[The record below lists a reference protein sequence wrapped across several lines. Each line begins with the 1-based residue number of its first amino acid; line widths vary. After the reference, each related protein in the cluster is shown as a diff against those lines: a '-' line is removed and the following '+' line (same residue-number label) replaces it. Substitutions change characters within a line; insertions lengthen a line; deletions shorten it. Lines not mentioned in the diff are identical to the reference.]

1 MTPYYIYM
9 TKNLKIMNM
18 KKVLFTAALAL
29 GLMSASAQEQQT
41 IEVFKPHWYIQL
53 QGGAQYTLGERDFS
67 DLISPNAQI
76 AVGYNFNEIVGA
88 RLSVNAWQSKAG
100 STIDNKEYAWKWKYV
115 APSVDVTVNLSNLFC
130 GYKANRLLNVGVF
143 AGLGANI
150 AFDND
155 EAVEVDKLLSSK
167 YNTEFN
173 HPEYGKTILRPNA
186 DQWLRYVWDGT
197 KIRLNG
203 RFGLT
208 ADFRVSD
215 RVAVGLEAQANI
227 LSDRY
232 NSKKAPN
239 PDFYFNALAGVKI
252 ALGDTHQSK
261 VVEPCNQIIEKIVEV
276 PKVVEKIVEVPA
288 PISNT
293 MAQVEPL
300 KETFFYAIRLSD
312 PTANSTIDKIVAW
325 CNKYP
330 TKGISIS
337 GYADKGTGNPKI
349 NQGYAKQR
357 ADKVAKILQEKGV
370 AASRMTV
377 NSYGDTVQPFAE
389 NDKNRCVI
397 VVGE

>member
-1 MTPYYIYM
+1 MIR
-9 TKNLKIMNM
+9 IMNI

-29 GLMSASAQEQQT
+29 GIMSASAQEQQT
-41 IEVFKPHWYIQL
+41 IEVFNPHWYIQL

-67 DLISPNAQI
+67 DLISPNAQVT
-76 AVGYNFNEIVGA
+76 VGYNFNPIIGA

-100 STIDNKEYAWKWKYV
+100 STIENIEYAWKWKYV
-115 APSVDVTVNLSNLFC
+115 APSVDVTVNLSNLVC
-130 GYKANRLLNVGVF
+130 GYKANRIFNLGIF

-155 EAVEVDKLLSSK
+155 EAVNVNNRLNAL
-167 YNTEFN
+167 Y
-173 HPEYGKTILRPNA
+173 PGYVRPSA
-186 DQWLRYVWDGT
+186 DQWLRYIWDGT
-197 KIRLNG
+197 KVRLNG
-203 RFGLT
+203 RAGLT

-227 LSDRY
+227 VSDHY

-239 PDFYFNALAGVKI
+239 SDFYFNALAGVKI
-252 ALGDTHQSK
+252 ALGATHKSQ
-261 VVEPCNQIIEKIVEV
+261 VVEPCPRIVEKIVEV
-276 PKVVEKIVEVPA
+276 PKIVEKIVEVPA
-288 PISNT
+288 PVSNQV
-293 MAQVEPL
+293 AQVEPL

-312 PTANSTIDKIVAW
+312 PTANATIDKIVEW

-357 ADKVAKILQEKGV
+357 ADKVAKILQQRGV

-377 NSYGDTVQPFAE
+377 NSYGDTVQPFPE

>member
-1 MTPYYIYM
+1 
-9 TKNLKIMNM
+9 MNI

-29 GLMSASAQEQQT
+29 GIMSASAQEQQT
-41 IEVFKPHWYIQL
+41 IEVFKPHWYFQL
-53 QGGAQYTLGERDFS
+53 QGGAQYTLGERDFG
-67 DLISPNAQI
+67 DLISPNAQVT
-76 AVGYNFNEIVGA
+76 VGYNFNPLVGA

-100 STIDNKEYAWKWKYV
+100 STIDGTEYAWKWKYV
-115 APSVDVTVNLSNLFC
+115 APSLDVTLNLSNLVC
-130 GYKANRLLNVGVF
+130 GYKANRFFNLGIF
-143 AGLGANI
+143 AGVGANI

-155 EAVEVDKLLSSK
+155 EAVKVN
-167 YNTEFN
+167 NTLTALY
-173 HPEYGKTILRPNA
+173 PGATVLRPNA

-197 KIRLNG
+197 KVRLNG
-203 RFGLT
+203 RAGIT

-215 RVAVGLEAQANI
+215 RVAVGLELQANM

-239 PDFYFNALAGVKI
+239 PDFYFNALAGVKV
-252 ALGDTHQSK
+252 ALGATHTSK
-261 VVEPCNQIIEKIVEV
+261 VVEPCNRVVEVEKIVEV
-276 PKVVEKIVEVPA
+276 PKEVIKYVEVEKPTNKQAE
-288 PISNT
+288 
-293 MAQVEPL
+293 VEPL

-330 TKGISIS
+330 TKSISIS
-337 GYADKGTGNPKI
+337 GYADKGTGNPKL

-357 ADKVAKILQEKGV
+357 AEKVAKILQDRGI

-377 NSYGDTVQPFAE
+377 ESFGDTVQPFPE

>member
-1 MTPYYIYM
+1 MI
-9 TKNLKIMNM
+9 KIMNI

-29 GLMSASAQEQQT
+29 GIMSASAQEQQT
-41 IEVFKPHWYIQL
+41 IEVFNPHWYIQL

-67 DLISPNAQI
+67 DLISPNAQVT
-76 AVGYNFNEIVGA
+76 VGYNFNPIVGA

-100 STIDNKEYAWKWKYV
+100 STIENVEYAWKWKYV
-115 APSVDVTVNLSNLFC
+115 APSLDVTVNLSNLVC
-130 GYKANRLLNVGVF
+130 GYNAYRVFNLGIF
-143 AGLGANI
+143 AGVGANI

-155 EAVEVDKLLSSK
+155 EAVNVNNRLNAL
-167 YNTEFN
+167 Y
-173 HPEYGKTILRPNA
+173 PGYMRPSA
-186 DQWLRYVWDGT
+186 DQWLRYIWDGT
-197 KIRLNG
+197 KVRLNG
-203 RFGLT
+203 RAGLT
-208 ADFRVSD
+208 ADFRVSN
-215 RVAVGLEAQANI
+215 RVSVGLEAQANI
-227 LSDRY
+227 VSDRY

-239 PDFYFNALAGVKI
+239 SDFYFNALAGVKI
-252 ALGDTHQSK
+252 ALGATHKSQ
-261 VVEPCNQIIEKIVEV
+261 VVEPCNRVVEKIVEV
-276 PKVVEKIVEVPA
+276 PKIVEKIVEVPA
-288 PISNT
+288 PVSNQV
-293 MAQVEPL
+293 AQVEPL

-312 PTANSTIDKIVAW
+312 PTANATIDKIVEW

-330 TKGISIS
+330 TKSISIS

-357 ADKVAKILQEKGV
+357 ADKVAKILQQKGI

>member
-1 MTPYYIYM
+1 
-9 TKNLKIMNM
+9 MNI

-29 GLMSASAQEQQT
+29 GIMSASAQEQQT
-41 IEVFKPHWYIQL
+41 IEVFKPHWYFQL
-53 QGGAQYTLGERDFS
+53 QGGAQYTLGERDFG
-67 DLISPNAQI
+67 DLISPNAQVT
-76 AVGYNFNEIVGA
+76 VGYNFNPLVGA

-100 STIDNKEYAWKWKYV
+100 STIDGTEYAWKWKYV
-115 APSVDVTVNLSNLFC
+115 APSLDVTLNLSNLVC
-130 GYKANRLLNVGVF
+130 GYKANRFFNLGIF
-143 AGLGANI
+143 AGVGANI

-155 EAVEVDKLLSSK
+155 EAVKVN
-167 YNTEFN
+167 NTLTALY
-173 HPEYGKTILRPNA
+173 PGATVLRPNA

-197 KIRLNG
+197 KVRLNG
-203 RFGLT
+203 RAGIT

-215 RVAVGLEAQANI
+215 RVAVGLELQANM

-239 PDFYFNALAGVKI
+239 PDFYFNALAGVKV
-252 ALGDTHQSK
+252 ALGATHTSK
-261 VVEPCNQIIEKIVEV
+261 VVEPCNRVVEVEKIVEV
-276 PKVVEKIVEVPA
+276 PKEVIKYVEVEKPTNKQAE
-288 PISNT
+288 
-293 MAQVEPL
+293 VEPL

-330 TKGISIS
+330 TKSISIS

-357 ADKVAKILQEKGV
+357 AEKVAKILQDRGI

-377 NSYGDTVQPFAE
+377 ESFGDTVQPFPE

>member
-1 MTPYYIYM
+1 
-9 TKNLKIMNM
+9 
-18 KKVLFTAALAL
+18 
-29 GLMSASAQEQQT
+29 
-41 IEVFKPHWYIQL
+41 
-53 QGGAQYTLGERDFS
+53 LGERDFG
-67 DLISPNAQI
+67 DLISPNAQVT
-76 AVGYNFNEIVGA
+76 VGYNFNPLVGA

-100 STIDNKEYAWKWKYV
+100 STIDGTEYAWKWKYV
-115 APSVDVTVNLSNLFC
+115 APSLDVTLNLSNLVC
-130 GYKANRLLNVGVF
+130 GYKANRFFNLGIF
-143 AGLGANI
+143 AGVGANI

-155 EAVEVDKLLSSK
+155 EAVKVN
-167 YNTEFN
+167 NTLTALY
-173 HPEYGKTILRPNA
+173 PGATVLRPNA

-197 KIRLNG
+197 KVRLNG
-203 RFGLT
+203 RAGIT

-215 RVAVGLEAQANI
+215 RVAVGLELQANM

-239 PDFYFNALAGVKI
+239 PDFYFNALAGVKV
-252 ALGDTHQSK
+252 ALGATHTSK
-261 VVEPCNQIIEKIVEV
+261 VVEPCNRVVEVEKIVEV
-276 PKVVEKIVEVPA
+276 PKEVIKYVEVEKPTNKQAE
-288 PISNT
+288 
-293 MAQVEPL
+293 VEPL

-330 TKGISIS
+330 TKSISIS

-357 ADKVAKILQEKGV
+357 AEKVAKILQDRGI

-377 NSYGDTVQPFAE
+377 ESFGDTVQPFPE

>member
-1 MTPYYIYM
+1 
-9 TKNLKIMNM
+9 MNI

-29 GLMSASAQEQQT
+29 GIMSASAQEQQT
-41 IEVFKPHWYIQL
+41 IEVFNPHWYIQL

-67 DLISPNAQI
+67 DLISPNAQVT
-76 AVGYNFNEIVGA
+76 VGYNFNPIVGA

-100 STIDNKEYAWKWKYV
+100 STIENTEYAWKWKYV

-130 GYKANRLLNVGVF
+130 GYKANRLLNVGIF
-143 AGLGANI
+143 AGVGANI

-155 EAVEVDKLLSSK
+155 EAVNVNNSLNAL
-167 YNTEFN
+167 Y
-173 HPEYGKTILRPNA
+173 PGYMRPNA
-186 DQWLRYVWDGT
+186 DQWLRYIWDGT
-197 KIRLNG
+197 KVRLNG
-203 RFGLT
+203 RAGLT

-215 RVAVGLEAQANI
+215 RVSVGLEAQANI

-239 PDFYFNALAGVKI
+239 PDFYFNALAGVKV
-252 ALGDTHQSK
+252 ALGATHRSQ
-261 VVEPCNQIIEKIVEV
+261 VVEPCNRIVEKIVEV

-288 PISNT
+288 PVSNQI
-293 MAQVEPL
+293 AQVEPL

-312 PTANSTIDKIVAW
+312 PTANATIDKIVAW

-357 ADKVAKILQEKGV
+357 ADKVAKILQERGI

>member
-1 MTPYYIYM
+1 
-9 TKNLKIMNM
+9 MNI

-29 GLMSASAQEQQT
+29 GIMSASAQEQQT
-41 IEVFKPHWYIQL
+41 IEVFNPHWYIQL

-67 DLISPNAQI
+67 DLISPNAQVT
-76 AVGYNFNEIVGA
+76 VGYNFNPIVGA

-100 STIDNKEYAWKWKYV
+100 STIQNIEYAWKWKYV
-115 APSVDVTVNLSNLFC
+115 APSVDVTVNLSNLVC
-130 GYKANRLLNVGVF
+130 GYKANRIFNLGIF

-155 EAVEVDKLLSSK
+155 EAVNVNNRLNAL
-167 YNTEFN
+167 Y
-173 HPEYGKTILRPNA
+173 PGYVRPSA
-186 DQWLRYVWDGT
+186 DQWLRYIWDGT
-197 KIRLNG
+197 KVRLNG
-203 RFGLT
+203 RAGLT

-227 LSDRY
+227 VSDHY

-239 PDFYFNALAGVKI
+239 SDFYFNALAGVKI
-252 ALGDTHQSK
+252 ALGATHKSQ
-261 VVEPCNQIIEKIVEV
+261 VVEPCPRIVEKIVEV
-276 PKVVEKIVEVPA
+276 PKIVEKIVEVPA
-288 PISNT
+288 PVSNQV
-293 MAQVEPL
+293 AQVEPL

-312 PTANSTIDKIVAW
+312 PTANATIDKIVEW

-357 ADKVAKILQEKGV
+357 ADKVAKILQQRGV

-377 NSYGDTVQPFAE
+377 NSYGDTVQPFPE

>member
-1 MTPYYIYM
+1 
-9 TKNLKIMNM
+9 MNI

-29 GLMSASAQEQQT
+29 GIMSASAQEQQT
-41 IEVFKPHWYIQL
+41 IEVFNPHWYLQL

-67 DLISPNAQI
+67 DLISPNAQVT
-76 AVGYNFNEIVGA
+76 VGYNFNPIVGA

-100 STIDNKEYAWKWKYV
+100 STIENVEYAWKWKYV
-115 APSVDVTVNLSNLFC
+115 APSLDVTVNLSNLFC
-130 GYKANRLLNVGVF
+130 GYNAYRVFNLGIF
-143 AGLGANI
+143 AGIGANI

-155 EAVEVDKLLSSK
+155 EAVNVNNRLNAL
-167 YNTEFN
+167 Y
-173 HPEYGKTILRPNA
+173 PGYMRPNN
-186 DQWLRYVWDGT
+186 DQWLRYIWDGT
-197 KIRLNG
+197 KVRVNG
-203 RFGLT
+203 RAGLT
-208 ADFRVSD
+208 ADFRVSN
-215 RVAVGLEAQANI
+215 RVSVGLEAQANI
-227 LSDRY
+227 LSDHY

-239 PDFYFNALAGVKI
+239 SDFYFNALAGVKI
-252 ALGDTHQSK
+252 ALGDTHRSK
-261 VVEPCNQIIEKIVEV
+261 VVEPCNQIVEKIVEV
-276 PKVVEKIVEVPA
+276 PKIVEKIVEVPA
-288 PISNT
+288 PVSNQV
-293 MAQVEPL
+293 AQVEPL

-312 PTANSTIDKIVAW
+312 PTANATIDKIVEW

-357 ADKVAKILQEKGV
+357 ADKVAKILQQRGV

>member
-1 MTPYYIYM
+1 
-9 TKNLKIMNM
+9 MNI

-29 GLMSASAQEQQT
+29 GIMSASAQEQQT
-41 IEVFKPHWYIQL
+41 IEVFNPHWYLQL

-67 DLISPNAQI
+67 DLISPNAQVT
-76 AVGYNFNEIVGA
+76 VGYNFNPIVGA

-100 STIDNKEYAWKWKYV
+100 STIENVEYAWKWKYV
-115 APSVDVTVNLSNLFC
+115 APSLDVTVNLSNLFC
-130 GYKANRLLNVGVF
+130 GYNAYRVFNLGIF
-143 AGLGANI
+143 AGVGANI

-155 EAVEVDKLLSSK
+155 EAVSVNNRLNAL
-167 YNTEFN
+167 YAG
-173 HPEYGKTILRPNA
+173 YMRPNA
-186 DQWLRYVWDGT
+186 DQWLRYIWDGT
-197 KIRLNG
+197 KVRLNG
-203 RFGLT
+203 RAGLT
-208 ADFRVSD
+208 ADFRVSN
-215 RVAVGLEAQANI
+215 RVSVGLEAQANI

-239 PDFYFNALAGVKI
+239 SDFYFNALAGVKV
-252 ALGDTHQSK
+252 ALGDTHRSK
-261 VVEPCNQIIEKIVEV
+261 VVEPCNQVIEKIVEV
-276 PKVVEKIVEVPA
+276 PKIVEKIVEVPA
-288 PISNT
+288 PVSNQV
-293 MAQVEPL
+293 AQVEPL

-312 PTANSTIDKIVAW
+312 PTANATIDKIVEW

>member
-1 MTPYYIYM
+1 
-9 TKNLKIMNM
+9 MNI

-29 GLMSASAQEQQT
+29 GIMSASAQEQQT
-41 IEVFKPHWYIQL
+41 IEVFNPHWYLQL

-67 DLISPNAQI
+67 DLISPNAQVT
-76 AVGYNFNEIVGA
+76 VGYNFNPIVGA

-100 STIDNKEYAWKWKYV
+100 STIENVEYAWKWKYV
-115 APSVDVTVNLSNLFC
+115 APSLDVTVNLSNLFC
-130 GYKANRLLNVGVF
+130 GYNAYRVFNLGIF
-143 AGLGANI
+143 AGIGANI

-155 EAVEVDKLLSSK
+155 EAVNVNNRLNAL
-167 YNTEFN
+167 Y
-173 HPEYGKTILRPNA
+173 PGYMRPTN
-186 DQWLRYVWDGT
+186 DQWLRYIWDGT
-197 KIRLNG
+197 KVRVNG
-203 RFGLT
+203 RAGLT
-208 ADFRVSD
+208 ADFRVSN
-215 RVAVGLEAQANI
+215 RLSVGLEAQANI
-227 LSDRY
+227 LSDHY

-239 PDFYFNALAGVKI
+239 SDFYFNALAGVKI
-252 ALGDTHQSK
+252 ALGDTHRSK
-261 VVEPCNQIIEKIVEV
+261 VVEPCNQIVEKIVEV
-276 PKVVEKIVEVPA
+276 PKIVEKIVEVPA
-288 PISNT
+288 PVSNQV
-293 MAQVEPL
+293 AQVEPL

-312 PTANSTIDKIVAW
+312 PTANATIDKIVEW

-357 ADKVAKILQEKGV
+357 ADKVAKILQQRGV

>member
-1 MTPYYIYM
+1 
-9 TKNLKIMNM
+9 MNI

-29 GLMSASAQEQQT
+29 GIMSASAQEQQT
-41 IEVFKPHWYIQL
+41 IEVFNPHWYLQL

-67 DLISPNAQI
+67 DLISPNAQVT
-76 AVGYNFNEIVGA
+76 VGYNFNPIVGA

-100 STIDNKEYAWKWKYV
+100 STIENVEYAWKWKYV
-115 APSVDVTVNLSNLFC
+115 APSLDVTVNLSNLFC
-130 GYKANRLLNVGVF
+130 GYNAYRVFNLGIF
-143 AGLGANI
+143 AGIGANI

-155 EAVEVDKLLSSK
+155 EAVNVNNRLNAL
-167 YNTEFN
+167 Y
-173 HPEYGKTILRPNA
+173 PGYMRPNN
-186 DQWLRYVWDGT
+186 DQWLRYIWDGT
-197 KIRLNG
+197 KVRVNG
-203 RFGLT
+203 RAGLT
-208 ADFRVSD
+208 ADFRVSN
-215 RVAVGLEAQANI
+215 RLSVGLEAQANI
-227 LSDRY
+227 LSDHY

-239 PDFYFNALAGVKI
+239 SDFYFNALAGVKI
-252 ALGDTHQSK
+252 ALGDTHRSK
-261 VVEPCNQIIEKIVEV
+261 VVEPCNQIVEKIVEV
-276 PKVVEKIVEVPA
+276 PKIVEKIVEVPA
-288 PISNT
+288 PVSNQV
-293 MAQVEPL
+293 AQVEPL

-312 PTANSTIDKIVAW
+312 PTANATIDKIVEW

-357 ADKVAKILQEKGV
+357 ADKVAKILQQRGV

>member
-1 MTPYYIYM
+1 
-9 TKNLKIMNM
+9 MNI

-29 GLMSASAQEQQT
+29 GIMSASAQEQQT
-41 IEVFKPHWYIQL
+41 IEVFNPHWYIQL

-67 DLISPNAQI
+67 DLISPNAQVT
-76 AVGYNFNEIVGA
+76 VGYNFNPIVGA

-100 STIDNKEYAWKWKYV
+100 STIENVEYAWKWKYV
-115 APSVDVTVNLSNLFC
+115 APSLDVTVNLSNLVC
-130 GYKANRLLNVGVF
+130 GYNAYRVFNLGIF
-143 AGLGANI
+143 AGVGANI

-155 EAVEVDKLLSSK
+155 EAVNVNNRLNAL
-167 YNTEFN
+167 Y
-173 HPEYGKTILRPNA
+173 PGYMRPNA
-186 DQWLRYVWDGT
+186 DQWLRYIWDGT
-197 KIRLNG
+197 KVRLNG
-203 RFGLT
+203 RAGLT
-208 ADFRVSD
+208 ADFRVSN
-215 RVAVGLEAQANI
+215 RVSVGLEAQANI
-227 LSDRY
+227 VSDRY

-239 PDFYFNALAGVKI
+239 SDFYFNALAGVKI
-252 ALGDTHQSK
+252 ALGATHKSQ
-261 VVEPCNQIIEKIVEV
+261 VVEPCNRVVEKIVEV
-276 PKVVEKIVEVPA
+276 PKIVEKIVEVPA
-288 PISNT
+288 PVSNQV
-293 MAQVEPL
+293 AQVEPL

-312 PTANSTIDKIVAW
+312 PTANATIDKIVEW

-330 TKGISIS
+330 TKSISIS

-357 ADKVAKILQEKGV
+357 ADKVAKILQQKGI

>member
-1 MTPYYIYM
+1 
-9 TKNLKIMNM
+9 MNI

-29 GLMSASAQEQQT
+29 GIMSASAQEQQT
-41 IEVFKPHWYIQL
+41 IEVFKPHWYFQL
-53 QGGAQYTLGERDFS
+53 QGGAQYTLGERDFG
-67 DLISPNAQI
+67 DLISPNAQVT
-76 AVGYNFNEIVGA
+76 VGYNFNPLVGA

-100 STIDNKEYAWKWKYV
+100 STIDGTEYAWKWKYV
-115 APSVDVTVNLSNLFC
+115 APSLDVTLNLSNLVC
-130 GYKANRLLNVGVF
+130 GYKANRFFNLGIF
-143 AGLGANI
+143 AGVGANI

-155 EAVEVDKLLSSK
+155 EAVKVN
-167 YNTEFN
+167 NTLTALY
-173 HPEYGKTILRPNA
+173 PGATVLRPNA

-197 KIRLNG
+197 KVRLNG
-203 RFGLT
+203 RAGIT

-215 RVAVGLEAQANI
+215 RVAVGLELQANM

-239 PDFYFNALAGVKI
+239 PDFYFNALAGVKV
-252 ALGDTHQSK
+252 ALGATHTSK
-261 VVEPCNQIIEKIVEV
+261 VVEPCNRVVEVEKIVEV
-276 PKVVEKIVEVPA
+276 PKEVIKYVEVEKPTNKQAE
-288 PISNT
+288 
-293 MAQVEPL
+293 VEPL

-357 ADKVAKILQEKGV
+357 AEKVAKILQDRGI

-377 NSYGDTVQPFAE
+377 ESFGDTVQPFPE

>member
-1 MTPYYIYM
+1 
-9 TKNLKIMNM
+9 MNI

-29 GLMSASAQEQQT
+29 GIMSASAQEQQT
-41 IEVFKPHWYIQL
+41 IEVFKPHWYFQL
-53 QGGAQYTLGERDFS
+53 QGGAQYTLGERDFG
-67 DLISPNAQI
+67 DLISPNAQVT
-76 AVGYNFNEIVGA
+76 VGYNFNPLVGA

-100 STIDNKEYAWKWKYV
+100 STIAGTEYAWKWKYV
-115 APSVDVTVNLSNLFC
+115 APSLDVTLNLSNLVC
-130 GYKANRLLNVGVF
+130 GYKANRFFNLGIF
-143 AGLGANI
+143 AGVGANI

-155 EAVEVDKLLSSK
+155 EAVKVN
-167 YNTEFN
+167 NTLTALY
-173 HPEYGKTILRPNA
+173 PGATVLRPNA

-197 KIRLNG
+197 KVRLNG
-203 RFGLT
+203 RAGIT

-215 RVAVGLEAQANI
+215 RVAVGLELQANM

-239 PDFYFNALAGVKI
+239 PDFYFNALAGVKV
-252 ALGDTHQSK
+252 ALGATHTSK
-261 VVEPCNQIIEKIVEV
+261 VVEPCNRVVEVEKIVEV
-276 PKVVEKIVEVPA
+276 PKEVIKYVEVEKPTNKQAE
-288 PISNT
+288 
-293 MAQVEPL
+293 VEPL

-312 PTANSTIDKIVAW
+312 PTANATIDKIVAW

-330 TKGISIS
+330 TKSISIS

-357 ADKVAKILQEKGV
+357 AEKVAKILQEKGI

-377 NSYGDTVQPFAE
+377 ESFGDTVQPFPE

>member
-1 MTPYYIYM
+1 
-9 TKNLKIMNM
+9 MNI

-29 GLMSASAQEQQT
+29 GIMSASAQEQQT
-41 IEVFKPHWYIQL
+41 IEVFNPHWYIQL

-67 DLISPNAQI
+67 DLISPNAQVT
-76 AVGYNFNEIVGA
+76 VGYNFNPIVGA

-100 STIDNKEYAWKWKYV
+100 STIENIEYAWKWKYV
-115 APSVDVTVNLSNLFC
+115 APSVDVTVNLSNLVC
-130 GYKANRLLNVGVF
+130 GYKANRIFNLGIF

-155 EAVEVDKLLSSK
+155 EAVNVNNSIETK
-167 YNTEFN
+167 YRTQF
-173 HPEYGKTILRPNA
+173 GTVLRPNA
-186 DQWLRYVWDGT
+186 DQWLRYIWDGT
-197 KIRLNG
+197 KVRLNG
-203 RFGLT
+203 RAGLT

-227 LSDRY
+227 VSDHY

-239 PDFYFNALAGVKI
+239 SDFYFNALAGVKI
-252 ALGDTHQSK
+252 ALGATHKSQ
-261 VVEPCNQIIEKIVEV
+261 VVEPCPRIVEKIVEV
-276 PKVVEKIVEVPA
+276 PKIVEKIVEVPA
-288 PISNT
+288 PVSNQV
-293 MAQVEPL
+293 AQVEPL

-312 PTANSTIDKIVAW
+312 PTANATIDKIVEW

-357 ADKVAKILQEKGV
+357 ADKVAKILQQRGV

-377 NSYGDTVQPFAE
+377 NSYGDTVQPFPE

>member
-1 MTPYYIYM
+1 
-9 TKNLKIMNM
+9 MNI

-29 GLMSASAQEQQT
+29 GIMSASAQEQQT
-41 IEVFKPHWYIQL
+41 IEVFNPHWYIQL

-67 DLISPNAQI
+67 DLISPNAQVT
-76 AVGYNFNEIVGA
+76 VGYNFNPIVGA

-100 STIDNKEYAWKWKYV
+100 STIQNIEYAWKWKYV
-115 APSVDVTVNLSNLFC
+115 APSVDVTVNLSNLVC
-130 GYKANRLLNVGVF
+130 GYKANRIFNLGIF

-155 EAVEVDKLLSSK
+155 EAVNVNNRLNAL
-167 YNTEFN
+167 Y
-173 HPEYGKTILRPNA
+173 PGYVRPSA
-186 DQWLRYVWDGT
+186 DQWLRYIWDGT
-197 KIRLNG
+197 KVRLNG
-203 RFGLT
+203 RAGLT

-227 LSDRY
+227 VSDHY

-239 PDFYFNALAGVKI
+239 SDFYFNALAGVKI
-252 ALGDTHQSK
+252 ALGATHKSQ
-261 VVEPCNQIIEKIVEV
+261 VVEPCPRIVEKIVEV
-276 PKVVEKIVEVPA
+276 PKIVEKIVEVPA
-288 PISNT
+288 PVSNQV
-293 MAQVEPL
+293 AQVEPL

-312 PTANSTIDKIVAW
+312 PTANATIDKIVEW

-357 ADKVAKILQEKGV
+357 ADKVAKILQQKGV

-377 NSYGDTVQPFAE
+377 NSYGDTVQPFPE

>member
-1 MTPYYIYM
+1 
-9 TKNLKIMNM
+9 MNI

-29 GLMSASAQEQQT
+29 GIMSASAQEQQT
-41 IEVFKPHWYIQL
+41 IEVFKPHWYFQL

-67 DLISPNAQI
+67 DLISPNAQVT
-76 AVGYNFNEIVGA
+76 VGYNFNPIVGA

-100 STIDNKEYAWKWKYV
+100 STIDNIEYAWKWKYV
-115 APSVDVTVNLSNLFC
+115 APSLDVTFNLSNAIC
-130 GYKANRLLNVGVF
+130 GYKANRFFNLGVF
-143 AGLGANI
+143 AGIGANI

-155 EAVEVDKLLSSK
+155 EAADVN
-167 YNTEFN
+167 NTLIALYPGAATAF
-173 HPEYGKTILRPNA
+173 RPNA
-186 DQWLRYVWDGT
+186 DQWLRYLWDGT
-197 KIRLNG
+197 KVRLNG
-203 RFGLT
+203 RAGIT

-215 RVAVGLEAQANI
+215 RVAVGLELQANM

-239 PDFYFNALAGVKI
+239 PDFYFNALAGVKV
-252 ALGDTHQSK
+252 ALGATHTSK
-261 VVEPCNQIIEKIVEV
+261 VVEPCNRVVEVEKIVEV
-276 PKVVEKIVEVPA
+276 PKEVIKYVEVEKPTNKQAE
-288 PISNT
+288 
-293 MAQVEPL
+293 VEPL

-312 PTANSTIDKIVAW
+312 PTANATIDKIVAW

-330 TKGISIS
+330 TKSISIS

-357 ADKVAKILQEKGV
+357 AEKVAKILQEKGI

-377 NSYGDTVQPFAE
+377 ESFGDTVQPFPE

>member
-1 MTPYYIYM
+1 
-9 TKNLKIMNM
+9 MNI

-29 GLMSASAQEQQT
+29 GIMSASAQEQQT
-41 IEVFKPHWYIQL
+41 IEVFKPHWYFQL
-53 QGGAQYTLGERDFS
+53 QGGAQYTLGERDFG
-67 DLISPNAQI
+67 DLISPNAQVT
-76 AVGYNFNEIVGA
+76 VGYNFNPLVGA

-100 STIDNKEYAWKWKYV
+100 STIDGTEYAWKWKYV
-115 APSVDVTVNLSNLFC
+115 APSLDVTLNLSNLVC
-130 GYKANRLLNVGVF
+130 GYKANRFFNLGIF
-143 AGLGANI
+143 AGVGANI

-155 EAVEVDKLLSSK
+155 EAVKVN
-167 YNTEFN
+167 NTLTALY
-173 HPEYGKTILRPNA
+173 PGATVLRPNA

-197 KIRLNG
+197 KVRLNG
-203 RFGLT
+203 RAGIT

-215 RVAVGLEAQANI
+215 RVAVGLELQANM

-239 PDFYFNALAGVKI
+239 PDFYFNALAGVKV
-252 ALGDTHQSK
+252 ALGATHTSK
-261 VVEPCNQIIEKIVEV
+261 VVEPCNRVVEVEKIVEV
-276 PKVVEKIVEVPA
+276 PKEVIKYVEVEKPTNKQAE
-288 PISNT
+288 
-293 MAQVEPL
+293 VEPL

-312 PTANSTIDKIVAW
+312 PTANATIDKIVAW

-330 TKGISIS
+330 TKSISIS

-357 ADKVAKILQEKGV
+357 AEKVAKILQDRGI

-377 NSYGDTVQPFAE
+377 ESFGDTVQPFPE

>member
-1 MTPYYIYM
+1 
-9 TKNLKIMNM
+9 MNI

-29 GLMSASAQEQQT
+29 GIMSASAQEQQT
-41 IEVFKPHWYIQL
+41 IEVFNPHWYIQL

-67 DLISPNAQI
+67 DLISPNAQVT
-76 AVGYNFNEIVGA
+76 VGYNFNPIVGA

-100 STIDNKEYAWKWKYV
+100 STIENIEYAWKWKYV

-130 GYKANRLLNVGVF
+130 GYKANRLLNVGIF
-143 AGLGANI
+143 AGVGANI

-155 EAVEVDKLLSSK
+155 EAVNVNNSIESK
-167 YNTEFN
+167 YRTQF
-173 HPEYGKTILRPNA
+173 GTVLRPNA
-186 DQWLRYVWDGT
+186 DQWLRYIWDGT
-197 KIRLNG
+197 KVRLNG
-203 RFGLT
+203 RAGLT

-227 LSDRY
+227 VSDHY

-239 PDFYFNALAGVKI
+239 SDFYFNALAGVKI
-252 ALGDTHQSK
+252 ALGATHKSQ
-261 VVEPCNQIIEKIVEV
+261 VVEPCPRIVEKIVEV
-276 PKVVEKIVEVPA
+276 PKIVEKIVEVPA
-288 PISNT
+288 PVSNQV
-293 MAQVEPL
+293 AQVEPL

-312 PTANSTIDKIVAW
+312 PTANATIDKIVEW

-357 ADKVAKILQEKGV
+357 ADKVAKILQQRGV

-377 NSYGDTVQPFAE
+377 NSYGDTVQPFPE

>member
-1 MTPYYIYM
+1 
-9 TKNLKIMNM
+9 MNI

-29 GLMSASAQEQQT
+29 GIMSASAQEQQT
-41 IEVFKPHWYIQL
+41 IEVFNPHWYIQL

-67 DLISPNAQI
+67 DLISPNAQVT
-76 AVGYNFNEIVGA
+76 VGYNFNPIIGA

-100 STIDNKEYAWKWKYV
+100 STIQNIEYAWKWKYV
-115 APSVDVTVNLSNLFC
+115 APSVDVTVNLSNLVC
-130 GYKANRLLNVGVF
+130 GYKANRIFNLGIF

-155 EAVEVDKLLSSK
+155 EAVNVNNSLNAL
-167 YNTEFN
+167 Y
-173 HPEYGKTILRPNA
+173 PGYVRPSA
-186 DQWLRYVWDGT
+186 DQWLRYIWDGT
-197 KIRLNG
+197 KVRLNG
-203 RFGLT
+203 RAGLT

-227 LSDRY
+227 VSDHY

-239 PDFYFNALAGVKI
+239 SDFYFNALAGVKI
-252 ALGDTHQSK
+252 ALGATHKSQ
-261 VVEPCNQIIEKIVEV
+261 VVEPCPRIVEKIVEV
-276 PKVVEKIVEVPA
+276 PKIVEKIVEVPA
-288 PISNT
+288 PVSNQV
-293 MAQVEPL
+293 AQVEPL

-312 PTANSTIDKIVAW
+312 PTANATIDKIVEW

-357 ADKVAKILQEKGV
+357 ADKVAKILQQRGV

-377 NSYGDTVQPFAE
+377 NSYGDTVQPFPE

>member
-1 MTPYYIYM
+1 
-9 TKNLKIMNM
+9 MNI

-29 GLMSASAQEQQT
+29 GIMSASAQEQQT
-41 IEVFKPHWYIQL
+41 IEVFKPHWYFQL
-53 QGGAQYTLGERDFS
+53 QGGAQYTLGERDFG
-67 DLISPNAQI
+67 DLISPNAQVT
-76 AVGYNFNEIVGA
+76 VGYNFNPLVGA

-100 STIDNKEYAWKWKYV
+100 STIDGTEYAWKWKYV
-115 APSVDVTVNLSNLFC
+115 APSLDVTLNLSNLVC
-130 GYKANRLLNVGVF
+130 GYKANRFFNLGIF
-143 AGLGANI
+143 AGVGANI

-155 EAVEVDKLLSSK
+155 EAVKVN
-167 YNTEFN
+167 NTLTALY
-173 HPEYGKTILRPNA
+173 PGATVLRPNA

-197 KIRLNG
+197 KVRLNG
-203 RFGLT
+203 RAGIT

-215 RVAVGLEAQANI
+215 RVAVGLELQANM

-239 PDFYFNALAGVKI
+239 PDFYFNALAGVKV
-252 ALGDTHQSK
+252 ALGATHTSK
-261 VVEPCNQIIEKIVEV
+261 VVEPCNRVVEVEKIVEV
-276 PKVVEKIVEVPA
+276 PKEVIKYVEVEKPTNKQAE
-288 PISNT
+288 
-293 MAQVEPL
+293 VEPL

-330 TKGISIS
+330 TKSISIS

-357 ADKVAKILQEKGV
+357 AEKVAKILQDRGI

-377 NSYGDTVQPFAE
+377 ESFGDTVQPFRKLLPTCTFFLAT
-389 NDKNRCVI
+389 KAL
-397 VVGE
+397 

>member
-1 MTPYYIYM
+1 MYIM
-9 TKNLKIMNM
+9 
-18 KKVLFTAALAL
+18 KVLFTAALAL
-29 GLMSASAQEQQT
+29 GIMSASAQEQQT
-41 IEVFKPHWYIQL
+41 IEVFNPHWYIQL

-67 DLISPNAQI
+67 DLISPNAQVT
-76 AVGYNFNEIVGA
+76 VGYNFNPIIGA

-100 STIDNKEYAWKWKYV
+100 STIENIEYAWKWKYV
-115 APSVDVTVNLSNLFC
+115 APSVDVTVNLSNLVC
-130 GYKANRLLNVGVF
+130 GYKANRIFNLGIF

-155 EAVEVDKLLSSK
+155 EAVNVNNRLNAL
-167 YNTEFN
+167 Y
-173 HPEYGKTILRPNA
+173 PGYVRPSA
-186 DQWLRYVWDGT
+186 DQWLRYIWDGT
-197 KIRLNG
+197 KVRLNG
-203 RFGLT
+203 RAGLT

-227 LSDRY
+227 VSDHY

-239 PDFYFNALAGVKI
+239 SDFYFNALAGVKI
-252 ALGDTHQSK
+252 ALGATHKSQ
-261 VVEPCNQIIEKIVEV
+261 VVEPCPRIVEKIVEV
-276 PKVVEKIVEVPA
+276 PKIVEKIVEVPA
-288 PISNT
+288 PVSNQV
-293 MAQVEPL
+293 AQVEPL

-312 PTANSTIDKIVAW
+312 PTANATIDKIVEW

-357 ADKVAKILQEKGV
+357 ADKVAKILQQKGV

-377 NSYGDTVQPFAE
+377 NSYGDTVQPFPE

>member
-1 MTPYYIYM
+1 
-9 TKNLKIMNM
+9 MNI

-29 GLMSASAQEQQT
+29 GIMSASAQEQQT
-41 IEVFKPHWYIQL
+41 IEVFNPHWYLQL

-67 DLISPNAQI
+67 DLISPNAQVT
-76 AVGYNFNEIVGA
+76 VGYNFNPIVGA

-100 STIDNKEYAWKWKYV
+100 STIENVEYAWKWKYV
-115 APSVDVTVNLSNLFC
+115 APSLDVTVNLSNLFC
-130 GYKANRLLNVGVF
+130 GYNAYRVFNLGIF
-143 AGLGANI
+143 AGVGANI

-155 EAVEVDKLLSSK
+155 EAVSVNNRLNAL
-167 YNTEFN
+167 YAG
-173 HPEYGKTILRPNA
+173 YMRPNA
-186 DQWLRYVWDGT
+186 DQWLRYIWDGT
-197 KIRLNG
+197 KVRLNG
-203 RFGLT
+203 RAGLT
-208 ADFRVSD
+208 ADFRVSN
-215 RVAVGLEAQANI
+215 RVSVGLEAQANI

-239 PDFYFNALAGVKI
+239 SDFYFNALAGVKV
-252 ALGDTHQSK
+252 ALGDTHRSK
-261 VVEPCNQIIEKIVEV
+261 VVEPCNQVIEKIVEV
-276 PKVVEKIVEVPA
+276 PKIVEKIVEVPA
-288 PISNT
+288 PVSNQV
-293 MAQVEPL
+293 AQVEPL
-300 KETFFYAIRLSD
+300 KETFFYATRLSD
-312 PTANSTIDKIVAW
+312 PTANATIDKIVEW

-357 ADKVAKILQEKGV
+357 ADKVAKILQQRGV

>member
-1 MTPYYIYM
+1 
-9 TKNLKIMNM
+9 MNI

-29 GLMSASAQEQQT
+29 GIMSASAQEQQT
-41 IEVFKPHWYIQL
+41 IEVFNPHWYIQL

-67 DLISPNAQI
+67 DLISPNAQVT
-76 AVGYNFNEIVGA
+76 VGYNFNPIVGA

-100 STIDNKEYAWKWKYV
+100 STIENVEYAWKWKYV
-115 APSVDVTVNLSNLFC
+115 APSLDVTVNLSNLVC
-130 GYKANRLLNVGVF
+130 GYNAYRVFNLGIF
-143 AGLGANI
+143 AGVGANI

-155 EAVEVDKLLSSK
+155 EAVNVNNRLNAL
-167 YNTEFN
+167 Y
-173 HPEYGKTILRPNA
+173 PGYMRPSA
-186 DQWLRYVWDGT
+186 DQWLRYIWDGT
-197 KIRLNG
+197 KVRLNG
-203 RFGLT
+203 RAGLT
-208 ADFRVSD
+208 ADFRVSN
-215 RVAVGLEAQANI
+215 RVSVGLEAQANI
-227 LSDRY
+227 VSDRY

-239 PDFYFNALAGVKI
+239 SDFYFNALAGVKI
-252 ALGDTHQSK
+252 ALGATHKSQ
-261 VVEPCNQIIEKIVEV
+261 VVEPCNRVVEKIVEV
-276 PKVVEKIVEVPA
+276 PKIVEKIVEVPA
-288 PISNT
+288 PVSNQV
-293 MAQVEPL
+293 AQVEPL

-312 PTANSTIDKIVAW
+312 PTANATIDKIVEW

-330 TKGISIS
+330 TKSISIS

-357 ADKVAKILQEKGV
+357 ADKVAKILQQKGI

>member
-1 MTPYYIYM
+1 
-9 TKNLKIMNM
+9 MNI

-29 GLMSASAQEQQT
+29 GIMSASAQEQQT
-41 IEVFKPHWYIQL
+41 IEVFNPHWYIQL

-67 DLISPNAQI
+67 DLISPNAQVT
-76 AVGYNFNEIVGA
+76 VGYNFNPIVGA

-100 STIDNKEYAWKWKYV
+100 STIENTEYAWKWKYV

-130 GYKANRLLNVGVF
+130 GYKANRLLNVGIF
-143 AGLGANI
+143 AGVGANI

-155 EAVEVDKLLSSK
+155 EAVNVNNSLNAL
-167 YNTEFN
+167 Y
-173 HPEYGKTILRPNA
+173 PGYMRPNA
-186 DQWLRYVWDGT
+186 DQWLRYIWDGT
-197 KIRLNG
+197 KVRLNG
-203 RFGLT
+203 RAGLT

-215 RVAVGLEAQANI
+215 RVSVGLEAQANI

-239 PDFYFNALAGVKI
+239 ADFYFNALAGVKV
-252 ALGDTHQSK
+252 ALGATHRSQ
-261 VVEPCNQIIEKIVEV
+261 VVEPCNRIVEKIVEV

-288 PISNT
+288 PVSNQI
-293 MAQVEPL
+293 AQVEPL

-312 PTANSTIDKIVAW
+312 PTANATIDKIVAW

-357 ADKVAKILQEKGV
+357 ADKVAKILQERGI

>member
-1 MTPYYIYM
+1 
-9 TKNLKIMNM
+9 MNI

-29 GLMSASAQEQQT
+29 GIMSASAQEQQT
-41 IEVFKPHWYIQL
+41 IEVFKPHWYFQL

-67 DLISPNAQI
+67 DLISPNAQVT
-76 AVGYNFNEIVGA
+76 VGYNFNPIVGA

-100 STIDNKEYAWKWKYV
+100 STIGIAPARNEYAWKWKYV
-115 APSVDVTVNLSNLFC
+115 APSLDVTFNLSNAIC
-130 GYKANRLLNVGVF
+130 GYKANRFFNLGVF
-143 AGLGANI
+143 AGIGANI

-155 EAVEVDKLLSSK
+155 EAAEVN
-167 YNTEFN
+167 NTLTALYPGPTAF
-173 HPEYGKTILRPNA
+173 RPNA
-186 DQWLRYVWDGT
+186 DQWLRYLWDGT
-197 KIRLNG
+197 KVRLNG
-203 RFGLT
+203 RAGIT

-215 RVAVGLEAQANI
+215 RVAVGLELQANM

-239 PDFYFNALAGVKI
+239 PDFYFNALAGVKV
-252 ALGDTHQSK
+252 ALGATHTSK
-261 VVEPCNQIIEKIVEV
+261 VVEPCNRVVEVEKIVEV
-276 PKVVEKIVEVPA
+276 PKEVIKYVEVEKKTDRQAE
-288 PISNT
+288 
-293 MAQVEPL
+293 VEPL

-357 ADKVAKILQEKGV
+357 AEKVAKILQEKGV

-377 NSYGDTVQPFAE
+377 ESFGDTVQPFPE

>member
-1 MTPYYIYM
+1 
-9 TKNLKIMNM
+9 MNI

-29 GLMSASAQEQQT
+29 GIMSASAQEQQT
-41 IEVFKPHWYIQL
+41 IEVFNPHWYIQL

-67 DLISPNAQI
+67 DLISPNAQVT
-76 AVGYNFNEIVGA
+76 VGYNFNPIVGA

-100 STIDNKEYAWKWKYV
+100 STIENTEYAWKWKYV

-130 GYKANRLLNVGVF
+130 GYKANRLLNVGIF
-143 AGLGANI
+143 AGVGANI
-150 AFDND
+150 AVDND
-155 EAVEVDKLLSSK
+155 EAVNVNNSIESK
-167 YNTEFN
+167 Y
-173 HPEYGKTILRPNA
+173 KTQFGTVLRPNA
-186 DQWLRYVWDGT
+186 DQWLRYIWDGT
-197 KIRLNG
+197 KVRLNG
-203 RFGLT
+203 RAGLT

-215 RVAVGLEAQANI
+215 RVSVGLEAQANI

-239 PDFYFNALAGVKI
+239 ADFYFNALAGVKV
-252 ALGDTHQSK
+252 ALGATHRSQ
-261 VVEPCNQIIEKIVEV
+261 VVEPCNRIVEKIVEV

-288 PISNT
+288 PVSNQI
-293 MAQVEPL
+293 AQVEPL

-312 PTANSTIDKIVAW
+312 PTANATIDKIVAW

-357 ADKVAKILQEKGV
+357 ADKVAKILQERGI

>member
-1 MTPYYIYM
+1 
-9 TKNLKIMNM
+9 MNI

-29 GLMSASAQEQQT
+29 GIMSASAQEQQT
-41 IEVFKPHWYIQL
+41 IEVFKPHWYFQL
-53 QGGAQYTLGERDFS
+53 QGGAQYTLGERDFG
-67 DLISPNAQI
+67 DLISPNAQVT
-76 AVGYNFNEIVGA
+76 VGYNFNPLVGA

-100 STIDNKEYAWKWKYV
+100 STIDGTEYAWKWKYV
-115 APSVDVTVNLSNLFC
+115 APSLDVTLNLSNLVC
-130 GYKANRLLNVGVF
+130 GYKANRFFNLGIF
-143 AGLGANI
+143 AGVGANI

-155 EAVEVDKLLSSK
+155 EAVKVN
-167 YNTEFN
+167 NTLTALY
-173 HPEYGKTILRPNA
+173 PGATVLRPNA

-197 KIRLNG
+197 KVRLNG
-203 RFGLT
+203 RAGIT

-215 RVAVGLEAQANI
+215 RVAVGLELQANM

-239 PDFYFNALAGVKI
+239 PDFYFNALAGVKV
-252 ALGDTHQSK
+252 ALGATHTSK
-261 VVEPCNQIIEKIVEV
+261 VVEPCNRVVEVEKIVEV
-276 PKVVEKIVEVPA
+276 PKEVIKYVEVEKPTNKQAE
-288 PISNT
+288 
-293 MAQVEPL
+293 VEPL

-330 TKGISIS
+330 TKSISIS

-357 ADKVAKILQEKGV
+357 AEKVAKILQDKGI

-377 NSYGDTVQPFAE
+377 ESFGDTVQPFPE

>member
-1 MTPYYIYM
+1 
-9 TKNLKIMNM
+9 MNI

-29 GLMSASAQEQQT
+29 GIMSASAQEQQT
-41 IEVFKPHWYIQL
+41 IEVFNPHWYIQL

-67 DLISPNAQI
+67 DLISPNAQVT
-76 AVGYNFNEIVGA
+76 VGYNFNPIIGA

-100 STIDNKEYAWKWKYV
+100 STIENIEYAWKWKYV
-115 APSVDVTVNLSNLFC
+115 APSVDVTVNLSNLVC
-130 GYKANRLLNVGVF
+130 GYKANRIFNLGIF

-155 EAVEVDKLLSSK
+155 EAVNVNNSIETK
-167 YNTEFN
+167 YRTQF
-173 HPEYGKTILRPNA
+173 GTVLRPNA
-186 DQWLRYVWDGT
+186 DQWLRYIWDGT
-197 KIRLNG
+197 KVRLNG
-203 RFGLT
+203 RAGLT

-227 LSDRY
+227 VSDHY

-239 PDFYFNALAGVKI
+239 SDFYFNALAGVKI
-252 ALGDTHQSK
+252 ALGATHKSQ
-261 VVEPCNQIIEKIVEV
+261 VVEPCPRIVEKIVEV
-276 PKVVEKIVEVPA
+276 PKIVEKIVEVPA
-288 PISNT
+288 PVSNQV
-293 MAQVEPL
+293 AQVEPL

-312 PTANSTIDKIVAW
+312 PTANATIDKIVEW

-357 ADKVAKILQEKGV
+357 ADKVAKILQQRGV

-377 NSYGDTVQPFAE
+377 NSYGDTVQPFPE

>member
-1 MTPYYIYM
+1 
-9 TKNLKIMNM
+9 MNI

-29 GLMSASAQEQQT
+29 GIMSASAQEQQT
-41 IEVFKPHWYIQL
+41 IEVFKPHWYFQL

-67 DLISPNAQI
+67 DLISPNAQVT
-76 AVGYNFNEIVGA
+76 VGYNFNPIVGA

-100 STIDNKEYAWKWKYV
+100 STIDGNEYAWKWKYV
-115 APSVDVTVNLSNLFC
+115 APSLDVTFNLSNLVC
-130 GYKANRLLNVGVF
+130 GYKANRFFNLGIF
-143 AGLGANI
+143 AGVGANI

-155 EAVEVDKLLSSK
+155 EAVQVN
-167 YNTEFN
+167 NTLTALY
-173 HPEYGKTILRPNA
+173 PGATLLRPNA

-197 KIRLNG
+197 KVRLNG
-203 RFGLT
+203 RAGVT

-215 RVAVGLEAQANI
+215 RVAVGLEFQANM

-239 PDFYFNALAGVKI
+239 PDFYFNALAGVKV
-252 ALGDTHQSK
+252 ALGATHTSK
-261 VVEPCNQIIEKIVEV
+261 VVEPCNRVVEVEKIVEV
-276 PKVVEKIVEVPA
+276 PKEVIKYVEVEK
-288 PISNT
+288 NT
-293 MAQVEPL
+293 NKQAEVEPL

-337 GYADKGTGNPKI
+337 GYADRGTGNPKI

-357 ADKVAKILQEKGV
+357 AEKVAKILQQRGI

-377 NSYGDTVQPFAE
+377 ESFGDTVQPFPE

>member
-1 MTPYYIYM
+1 
-9 TKNLKIMNM
+9 MNI

-29 GLMSASAQEQQT
+29 GIMSASAQEQQT
-41 IEVFKPHWYIQL
+41 IEVFNPHWYLQL

-67 DLISPNAQI
+67 DLISPNAQVT
-76 AVGYNFNEIVGA
+76 VGYNFNPIVGA

-100 STIDNKEYAWKWKYV
+100 STIENVEYAWKWKYV
-115 APSVDVTVNLSNLFC
+115 APSLDVTVNLSNLFC
-130 GYKANRLLNVGVF
+130 GYNAYRVFNLGIF
-143 AGLGANI
+143 AGVGANI

-155 EAVEVDKLLSSK
+155 EAVSVNNRLNAL
-167 YNTEFN
+167 YAG
-173 HPEYGKTILRPNA
+173 YMRPNA
-186 DQWLRYVWDGT
+186 DQWLRYIWDGT
-197 KIRLNG
+197 KVRLNG
-203 RFGLT
+203 RAGLT
-208 ADFRVSD
+208 ADFRVSN
-215 RVAVGLEAQANI
+215 RVSVGLEAQANI

-239 PDFYFNALAGVKI
+239 SDFYFNALAGVKV
-252 ALGDTHQSK
+252 ALGDTHRSK
-261 VVEPCNQIIEKIVEV
+261 VVEPCNQVIEKIVEV
-276 PKVVEKIVEVPA
+276 PKIVEKIVEVPA
-288 PISNT
+288 PVSNQV
-293 MAQVEPL
+293 AQVEPL

-312 PTANSTIDKIVAW
+312 PTANATIDKIVEW

-357 ADKVAKILQEKGV
+357 ADKVAKILQQRGV

>member
-1 MTPYYIYM
+1 
-9 TKNLKIMNM
+9 MNI

-29 GLMSASAQEQQT
+29 GIMSASAQEQQT
-41 IEVFKPHWYIQL
+41 IEVFNPHWYIQL

-67 DLISPNAQI
+67 DLISPNAQVT
-76 AVGYNFNEIVGA
+76 VGYNFNPIVGA

-100 STIDNKEYAWKWKYV
+100 STIENTEYAWKWKYV

-130 GYKANRLLNVGVF
+130 GYKANRLLNVGIF
-143 AGLGANI
+143 AGVGANI

-155 EAVEVDKLLSSK
+155 EAVNVNNSLNAL
-167 YNTEFN
+167 Y
-173 HPEYGKTILRPNA
+173 PGYMRPNA
-186 DQWLRYVWDGT
+186 DQWLRYIWDGT
-197 KIRLNG
+197 KVRLNG
-203 RFGLT
+203 RAGLT

-215 RVAVGLEAQANI
+215 RVSVGLEAQANI

-239 PDFYFNALAGVKI
+239 ADFYFNALAGVKV
-252 ALGDTHQSK
+252 ALGATHRSQ
-261 VVEPCNQIIEKIVEV
+261 VVEPCNRIVEKIVEV

-288 PISNT
+288 PVSNQI
-293 MAQVEPL
+293 AQVEPL

-312 PTANSTIDKIVAW
+312 PTANATIDKIVAW

-357 ADKVAKILQEKGV
+357 ADKVAKILQERGV

>member
-1 MTPYYIYM
+1 
-9 TKNLKIMNM
+9 MNI

-29 GLMSASAQEQQT
+29 GIMSASAQEQQT
-41 IEVFKPHWYIQL
+41 IEVFKPHWYFQL

-67 DLISPNAQI
+67 DLISPNAQVT
-76 AVGYNFNEIVGA
+76 VGYNFNPIVGA

-100 STIDNKEYAWKWKYV
+100 STIDGKEYAWKWKYV
-115 APSVDVTVNLSNLFC
+115 APSLDVTFNLSNLVC
-130 GYKANRLLNVGVF
+130 GYKANRFFNLGIF
-143 AGLGANI
+143 AGVGANI

-155 EAVEVDKLLSSK
+155 EAVQVN
-167 YNTEFN
+167 NTLTALY
-173 HPEYGKTILRPNA
+173 PGATLLRPNA

-197 KIRLNG
+197 KVRLNG
-203 RFGLT
+203 RAGVT

-215 RVAVGLEAQANI
+215 RVAVGLEFQANM

-239 PDFYFNALAGVKI
+239 PDFYFNALAGVKV
-252 ALGDTHQSK
+252 ALGATHTSK
-261 VVEPCNQIIEKIVEV
+261 VVEPCNRVVEVEKIVEV
-276 PKVVEKIVEVPA
+276 PKEVIKYVEVEK
-288 PISNT
+288 NT
-293 MAQVEPL
+293 NKQAEVEPL

-337 GYADKGTGNPKI
+337 GYADRGTGNPKI

-357 ADKVAKILQEKGV
+357 AEKVAKILQQRGI

-377 NSYGDTVQPFAE
+377 ESFGDTVQPFPE

>member
-1 MTPYYIYM
+1 
-9 TKNLKIMNM
+9 MNI

-29 GLMSASAQEQQT
+29 GIMSASAQEQQT
-41 IEVFKPHWYIQL
+41 IEVFKPHWYFQL
-53 QGGAQYTLGERDFS
+53 QGGAQYTLGERDFG
-67 DLISPNAQI
+67 DLISPNAQVT
-76 AVGYNFNEIVGA
+76 VGYNFNPLVGA

-100 STIDNKEYAWKWKYV
+100 STIDGTEYAWKWKYV
-115 APSVDVTVNLSNLFC
+115 APSLDVTLNLSNLVC
-130 GYKANRLLNVGVF
+130 GYKANRFFNLGIF
-143 AGLGANI
+143 AGVGANI

-155 EAVEVDKLLSSK
+155 EAVKVN
-167 YNTEFN
+167 NTLTALY
-173 HPEYGKTILRPNA
+173 PGATVLRPNA

-197 KIRLNG
+197 KVRLNG
-203 RFGLT
+203 RAGIT

-215 RVAVGLEAQANI
+215 RVAVGLELQANM

-239 PDFYFNALAGVKI
+239 PDFYFNALAGVKV
-252 ALGDTHQSK
+252 ALGATHTSK
-261 VVEPCNQIIEKIVEV
+261 VVEPCNRVVEVEKIVEV
-276 PKVVEKIVEVPA
+276 PKEVIKYVEVEKPTNKQAE
-288 PISNT
+288 
-293 MAQVEPL
+293 VEPL

-357 ADKVAKILQEKGV
+357 AEKVAKILQEKCV

-377 NSYGDTVQPFAE
+377 ESFGDTVQPFPE

>member
-1 MTPYYIYM
+1 
-9 TKNLKIMNM
+9 MNI

-29 GLMSASAQEQQT
+29 GIMSASAQEQQT
-41 IEVFKPHWYIQL
+41 IEVFNPHWYIQL

-67 DLISPNAQI
+67 DLISPNAQVT
-76 AVGYNFNEIVGA
+76 VGYNFNPIVGA

-100 STIDNKEYAWKWKYV
+100 STIENVEYAWKWKYV
-115 APSVDVTVNLSNLFC
+115 APSLDVTVNLSNLVC
-130 GYKANRLLNVGVF
+130 GYNAYRVFNLGIF
-143 AGLGANI
+143 AGVGANI

-155 EAVEVDKLLSSK
+155 EAVKVN
-167 YNTEFN
+167 NTLTALY
-173 HPEYGKTILRPNA
+173 PGATVLRPNA

-197 KIRLNG
+197 KVRLNG
-203 RFGLT
+203 RAGLT
-208 ADFRVSD
+208 ADFRVSN
-215 RVAVGLEAQANI
+215 RVSVGLEAQANI
-227 LSDRY
+227 VSDRY

-239 PDFYFNALAGVKI
+239 SDFYFNALAGVKI
-252 ALGDTHQSK
+252 ALGATHKSQ
-261 VVEPCNQIIEKIVEV
+261 VVEPCNRVVEKIVEV
-276 PKVVEKIVEVPA
+276 PKIVEKIVEVPA
-288 PISNT
+288 PVSNQV
-293 MAQVEPL
+293 AQVEPL

-312 PTANSTIDKIVAW
+312 PTANATIDKIVEW

-330 TKGISIS
+330 TKSISIS

-357 ADKVAKILQEKGV
+357 ADKVAKILQQKGI